1 MVVGDRPSLA
11 SPGPAGRSA
20 QAEAA
25 RAVLVVAGQMAAIE
39 VRDDETAA
47 QRGAALALFADCA
60 GGVRLGADGAGAP
73 GRPAEAIGRTVAR
86 QLLEELKS
94 GAAVDRFAA
103 NQLIPFAA
111 LAHGESRFTIPHVT
125 EHVQASEW
133 LVQTILG
140 AGVRVED
147 HWVVVAGVGFSRS

>member
-103 NQLIPFAA
+103 DQLIPFAA

-125 EHVQASEW
+125 EHVQASAW
-133 LVQTILG
+133 LVQTMLG

-147 HWVVVAGVGFSRS
+147 HRVVVAGVGFSRS